1 MHLLKC
7 PSKAEA
13 QIYIYVFQS
22 TLGMKRGV
30 PCLVIE
36 QSCYCFV
43 FSDYFVFFISFCLFF
58 NHLSFI

>member
-22 TLGMKRGV
+22 TLGMKRGA

-43 FSDYFVFFISFCLFF
+43 FSDYFVFLFHF
-58 NHLSFI
+58 VFFFLII